1 MFTGLSEE
9 ICKEAWAGV
18 QPLIEHFVG
27 TKRFNKFKGTV
38 VVVDPRVIDRPK
50 SADAQVVF
58 DNARIFMGFVG
69 DDEDEKYTA
78 VALSKAFVT
87 WKTGLPSSIV
97 QQQHP
102 YTYSLGDTIW
112 GGSTVTV
119 GGLIVAFSGVQQVHD
134 EAISEIMASLIR
146 SICRDEMTMS
156 DGVLDT
162 WQRTEG
168 RIVSVAPMPG

>member
-1 MFTGLSEE
+1 MFTGISEE
-9 ICKEAWAGV
+9 ICKEAWAGT
-18 QPLIEHFVG
+18 QPLIQHFAD

-38 VVVDPRVIDRPK
+38 VVVDPRVVDRPK
-50 SADAQVVF
+50 SEHAREVF
-58 DNARIFMGFVG
+58 DAACIFVGFVG

-102 YTYSLGDTIW
+102 YAYSLGDTIW
-112 GGSTVTV
+112 GGSTIND

-146 SICRDEMTMS
+146 SICRDEMTM
-156 DGVLDT
+156 DNGVLDL

-168 RIVSVAPMPG
+168 RIVSQVPMPG